1 MQRKPLDVGNGTVCA
16 SFGLAGSLLPV
27 GASHPVVG
35 LVELTAAPV
44 FPAERDGDAD
54 AVRQHRLGLLDPS
67 YGVVR
72 IISTRADALSG
83 EPRRRAIQTLWPPGS
98 ASRGA
103 GSHLAWNLVAAVMLG
118 LDVPLA
124 HAGLG
129 ERRLDCFRH
138 GGRAGYEKRVLV

>member
-1 MQRKPLDVGNGTVCA
+1 MQRKSLDVGNGTVCA

-54 AVRQHRLGLLDPS
+54 AVHQHRLGLLDPS

-83 EPRRRAIQTLWPPGS
+83 EPRRER
-98 ASRGA
+98 SRRYGQ
-103 GSHLAWNLVAAVMLG
+103 GLRVAEPDLTG
-118 LDVPLA
+118 
-124 HAGLG
+124 HSI
-129 ERRLDCFRH
+129 
-138 GGRAGYEKRVLV
+138 